1 MRYGRGPEEEGPSG
15 NHDTVL
21 AVASG
26 DTGSAPVPPPG
37 PDGLGPRIA
46 VALDRVQRSR
56 RPLALA
62 VAVARKGAE
71 DGIGALCAGLTYY
84 GFMGLFPLLLVLVTV
99 LGYVLAGNPGLQQR
113 ILDSALADFPVI
125 GIQLRDNVTSLRGSG
140 LALAVGVLVA
150 AYGGLRVGRAGQD
163 AMARV
168 WGVPRTERGS
178 LLVRTARGVGLL
190 GALGAAILAGA
201 ALDWLVARNA
211 AFGAPV
217 RVAAVGARLVVDLA
231 IFSIVFRVLTARPLG
246 WRAVLP
252 GAAVATVGWEALQ
265 SVGALYVTRVLAQ
278 MSPTYGAFALV
289 IGLLLWIALQ
299 CRVLLY
305 AAEVNV
311 VLVERLWPRSLV
323 GSPTAGDIRARA
335 LRAAGVGA
343 APG

>member
-1 MRYGRGPEEEGPSG
+1 
-15 NHDTVL
+15 
-21 AVASG
+21 
-26 DTGSAPVPPPG
+26 
-37 PDGLGPRIA
+37 
-46 VALDRVQRSR
+46 
-56 RPLALA
+56 
-62 VAVARKGAE
+62 
-71 DGIGALCAGLTYY
+71 
-84 GFMGLFPLLLVLVTV
+84 
-99 LGYVLAGNPGLQQR
+99 
-113 ILDSALADFPVI
+113 
-125 GIQLRDNVTSLRGSG
+125 
-140 LALAVGVLVA
+140 
-150 AYGGLRVGRAGQD
+150 
-163 AMARV
+163 
-168 WGVPRTERGS
+168 
-178 LLVRTARGVGLL
+178 
-190 GALGAAILAGA
+190 LGAAILAGA

-252 GAAVATVGWEALQ
+252 GATVATVGWEALQ